1 VSYGRKLTGV
11 EQTNTLIALRILRA
25 RVGTWRL
32 LAKALGFQPS
42 TLRNVKKQR
51 KRVSINMAFAVSRL
65 AEVTFDDVTMG
76 CWPGPGSCPHCGH
89 IAQ

>member
-11 EQTNTLIALRILRA
+11 EQTNTLVALRILRT
-25 RVGTWRL
+25 RMGTWRL

-42 TLRNVKKQR
+42 TLRNVRKRQ

-65 AEVTFDDVTMG
+65 ACVSFDDVTAG
-76 CWPGPGSCPHCGH
+76 KWPAPGTCPHCGR
-89 IAQ
+89 AS